1 MIVEDSAC
9 LTCQII
15 RDHGTC
21 WAELMQRRMISV
33 NYLTIYPLGGEM
45 SDSGW
50 RHLPAGAVVPG
61 ADGCAYLVPDGAQA
75 AFRVTGGQARGPAG
89 PPFSETFTVPGGIP
103 ADKRIRESLAHLP
116 QMPVV
121 SC

>member
-1 MIVEDSAC
+1 
-9 LTCQII
+9 
-15 RDHGTC
+15 
-21 WAELMQRRMISV
+21 MQRRMISV